1 MKRLVIVGAGISGL
15 SAAHEAVRYAADVP
29 GGLEVLVLEAGPEVG
44 GKARSVRQDGWL
56 VEEGPTG
63 YLDSEPEFDDLLTRS
78 GLAPHKVTANDAA
91 ARRYLFH
98 GRLREI
104 KANPLAF
111 AASGILSAGGLL
123 RIAAEPFVAKA
134 SEEQVAAES
143 IWDFAAR
150 RLGPQ
155 AADRLI
161 APMVLGVCA
170 GNARKLS
177 LTACFPKLASLERE
191 HGSLIRG
198 MLATRRSRSK
208 DQRFA
213 TGLSGKLTSAAD
225 GLQSVPRRLAEAG
238 SFTTRCN
245 ARVGGIEESAKP
257 DEGDCAAPR
266 YRVLVDGDAE
276 AIAADAVILAGESFA
291 NAELIAGVNPQVADA
306 LREIQTPPVVVVA
319 MGFGPDVA
327 RSFPTGFGVLIP
339 RDQGYRILGCI
350 WDSQLFARRSPDGH
364 LLVRAMLGG
373 SVDPEVAS
381 LGDDQ
386 LAELTYGE
394 LSRIFGLRQRPL
406 FTRVVNWDRAI
417 PQYDIDHP
425 QRIERIASTLSR
437 SPGIFLAGNGLHGV
451 AFCKAAVTGIRQGR
465 EATEWLAAKPRAAA
479 IGSGTAAGASVGPS
493 GRAPEPDAR

>member
-15 SAAHEAVRYAADVP
+15 SAAHEATRHAAEVP
-29 GGLEVLVLEAGPEVG
+29 GGLEVLVLEAAAEVG

-63 YLDSEPEFDDLLTRS
+63 YLDSEAEFDDLLSRT
-78 GLAPHKVTANDAA
+78 GLAAHKVTANDAA
-91 ARRYLFH
+91 ARRYLLH

-104 KANPLAF
+104 KAGPLAF
-111 AASGILSAGGLL
+111 AASGILSAAGLL

-134 SEEQVAAES
+134 SQEQAANES

-155 AADRLI
+155 AADKLI
-161 APMVLGVCA
+161 APMVLGVFA
-170 GNARKLS
+170 GNARELS
-177 LTACFPKLASLERE
+177 LTACFPKLATLERE

-198 MLATRRSRSK
+198 MLATRRARSK

-213 TGLSGKLTSAAD
+213 TGPSGKLASAVD
-225 GLQSVPRRLAEAG
+225 GLQSVPRRLAEVG

-245 ARVGGIEESAKP
+245 ARVGGIEANTKR
-257 DEGDCAAPR
+257 DAAGGGAPC

-291 NAELIAGVNPQVADA
+291 NAELVAGVNPQVADA
-306 LREIQTPPVVVVA
+306 LREIRTPPVVVVA
-319 MGFGPDVA
+319 MGFGPEVA
-327 RSFPTGFGVLIP
+327 RRFPTGFGVLIP

-350 WDSQLFARRSPDGH
+350 WDSQLFAGRSPDGH

-381 LGDDQ
+381 LDDDK
-386 LAELTYGE
+386 LTELTYGE
-394 LSRIFGLRQRPL
+394 LARIFGLRERPL
-406 FTRVVNWDRAI
+406 FSRVANWDRAI
-417 PQYDIDHP
+417 PQYDVDHP
-425 QRIERIASTLSR
+425 RRIGRIASTLSR
-437 SPGIFLAGNGLHGV
+437 SPGVFLAGNGLHGV
-451 AFCKAAVTGIRQGR
+451 AFCKSAVTGIRQGR
-465 EATEWLAAKPRAAA
+465 EAAEWLAARA
-479 IGSGTAAGASVGPS
+479 GTAAMGPDAGASRGAATTVN
-493 GRAPEPDAR
+493 